1 VIARPLTLPSSVAV
15 LGADTA
21 GNHDLSTVTAAPIAG
36 VGITDEL
43 EVLVPYAFA
52 LHDLEARGSVAVD
65 VGYVLVRGALD
76 GKLEAIARVRGGY
89 DTLGSA
95 PIPLGV
101 GIHAQYNIKPWLA
114 VISGVPGSQQLRVTL
129 ADNANTMKPVD
140 VSLPIGVGVQ
150 PTETVYLQLDTKL
163 VQLPLAESETLV
175 FGRDMTPVALTAV
188 WNIIPALDVQAA
200 IATDLNTAADALALL
215 VGARF
220 YAGRL

>member
-1 VIARPLTLPSSVAV
+1 VSV
-15 LGADTA
+15 
-21 GNHDLSTVTAAPIAG
+21 
-36 VGITDEL
+36 
-43 EVLVPYAFA
+43 
-52 LHDLEARGSVAVD
+52 
-65 VGYVLVRGALD
+65 
-76 GKLEAIARVRGGY
+76 
-89 DTLGSA
+89 
-95 PIPLGV
+95 
-101 GIHAQYNIKPWLA
+101 
-114 VISGVPGSQQLRVTL
+114 
-129 ADNANTMKPVD
+129 
-140 VSLPIGVGVQ
+140 PIGVGVQ